1 MGHFSARGR
10 GSRHELAGVINRAME
25 RKLKAHRA
33 IDVSGCE
40 RTATG
45 DYLLREFVDGVDYCD
60 AQSEEWIWSIGKLLR
75 PLPSV
80 MANNERRELPAG
92 AFLASLTARYY
103 SPDCESDTI
112 ECVWLR

>member
-1 MGHFSARGR
+1 MN
-10 GSRHELAGVINRAME
+10 NRAMQ
-25 RKLKAHRA
+25 RKLERREA

-60 AQSEEWIWSIGKLLR
+60 AKTEDWIWSIGKLLR

-92 AFLASLTARYY
+92 SFLASTSTRYY
-103 SPDCESDTI
+103 HPESASDTF